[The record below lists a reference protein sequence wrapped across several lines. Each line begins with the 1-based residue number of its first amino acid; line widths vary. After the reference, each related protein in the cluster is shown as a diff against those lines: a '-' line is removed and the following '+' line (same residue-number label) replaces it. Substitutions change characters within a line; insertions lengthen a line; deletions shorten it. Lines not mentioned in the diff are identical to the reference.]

1 MPSKSSK
8 QKVIFSLTAPEA
20 KTVLVA
26 GNFTNWEQ
34 APVAL
39 KKNKKDGLWK
49 ATVSLPPG
57 TCEYRFLVDG
67 QWWDDPNA
75 TQRSWNRF
83 GSQNAVLVVGNGQ

>member
-1 MPSKSSK
+1 MPSKSNK

-26 GNFTNWEQ
+26 GSFTTWEQ

-39 KKNKKDGLWK
+39 KKLKKGPWK
-49 ATVSLPPG
+49 ATIPLPPG
-57 TCEYRFLVDG
+57 TYEYRFIVDG

-75 TQRSWNRF
+75 PQRNWNRF
-83 GSQNAVLVVGNGQ
+83 GSQNAVIVVPET

>member
-20 KTVLVA
+20 KTVLLA
-26 GNFTNWEQ
+26 GNFTSWEQ

-39 KKNKKDGLWK
+39 KKSKNGLWK

-75 TQRSWNRF
+75 AQRNWNRF
-83 GSQNAVLVVGNGQ
+83 GSQNAVLVVGDGK